1 MDTNDN
7 IQITPEQQQM
17 MEDAKKKGGKIP
29 PQFLKNM
36 KKMASKGGKSMK
48 GGKGAPSKGK
58 MGGY

>member
-7 IQITPEQQQM
+7 VQITPEQQQM

-29 PQFLKNM
+29 PQFLK
-36 KKMASKGGKSMK
+36 KMGKSAGGKGGKSMK
-48 GGKGAPSKGK
+48 GGKGASKGK